1 MVLERMGISR
11 SSSWP
16 MVTSTADGATCAALA
31 ACDGCCAGR
40 AAGLFAASAFMESSI
55 ARLAKVNVFTRDAP
69 EFQFIIR
76 AKVLVYAYALPI
88 SNSRSLLLRP
98 LRVRAYQ
105 NLDAFARLDVA
116 INPKL
121 FRYAETVSAFCKVR

>member
-16 MVTSTADGATCAALA
+16 MVTSTADGATCAACA
-31 ACDGCCAGR
+31 ACDACCAGASGTGR
-40 AAGLFAASAFMESSI
+40 DAGLFAASAFMESNI
-55 ARLAKVNVFTRDAP
+55 ARLARVNVFTRDAP

-88 SNSRSLLLRP
+88 SNSRARLLRP
-98 LRVRAYQ
+98 LQAHQ
-105 NLDAFARLDVA
+105 NLDAFARLDV
-116 INPKL
+116 
-121 FRYAETVSAFCKVR
+121 

>member
-1 MVLERMGISR
+1 
-11 SSSWP
+11 
-16 MVTSTADGATCAALA
+16 MVTNTADGATCAAGDA
-31 ACDGCCAGR
+31 CCAGASGAGR
-40 AAGLFAASAFMESSI
+40 DAGLFAASAFMESSI
-55 ARLAKVNVFTRDAP
+55 ARLARVNVFTRDAP
-69 EFQFIIR
+69 EFQLIIR

-116 INPKL
+116 TCPVIIS
-121 FRYAETVSAFCKVR
+121 T